1 VVGGTERVVEGGR
14 VCNDVR
20 LIIYYRSSKK
30 ENQRDLNKKKG
41 LLMNID
47 DVEME
52 SVDGMHINT
61 V

>member
-1 VVGGTERVVEGGR
+1 MYKSPYWHTCCGI
-14 VCNDVR
+14 
-20 LIIYYRSSKK
+20 LLLYRTNKK

-52 SVDGMHINT
+52 SVDGRIEGQYT
-61 V
+61 